1 MLPPSFRYF
10 LRNHYQRRPLL
21 TVGCTPGV
29 YALSGEGFRELH
41 IFFAPRSRRPSR
53 PTRPPDEFNI
63 GFECLF
69 LLLRQHQGHLVD
81 STALSVRF
89 DPDDQR
95 EIVGDYHRCVAEM
108 AGRFAAF
115 VAKYMGDGVLVGYP
129 QANGDDPARAVQVGL
144 AVVDAVRALSLSHR
158 IEIQTNWTRIPHI
171 PSMITVATSPATTA
185 PPTMNRSANAL
196 VTPCAIMTPPA
207 PTARWARTKNAPSQ

>member
-10 LRNHYQRRPLL
+10 LRNHYQRRPAL

-41 IFFAPRSRRPSR
+41 IFFAPRSRRPRDRQGLRTNSISALNAYSCCCGS
-53 PTRPPDEFNI
+53 TRGD
-63 GFECLF
+63 
-69 LLLRQHQGHLVD
+69 LVD

-89 DPDDQR
+89 DPEDQR
-95 EIVGDYHRCVAEM
+95 EIVGAYHRCVAEM

-158 IEIQTNWTRIPHI
+158 SRF
-171 PSMITVATSPATTA
+171 
-185 PPTMNRSANAL
+185 R
-196 VTPCAIMTPPA
+196 
-207 PTARWARTKNAPSQ
+207 RTGRASHTYRA